1 VSQSSSTSRREFLQA
16 SAVAGASLAALAGG
30 VHAAGNDTLKVGLI
44 GCGGRGGG
52 AALQALRADKNVKLH
67 ALGDIFDDQLQDS
80 LKGFKGSDQA
90 AKVDVSPERCFI
102 GFDAYKKVIDCCDVV
117 LLTTPPHF
125 RPIHLAHAIEKNKHV
140 FCEKPMGIDV
150 PGVKKV
156 VEACQEAK
164 KKGLS
169 VVSGFCWRYDHR
181 KRETFKRVHEG
192 AIGDLVTLQ
201 CTYNTGYLRMFPRK
215 QEWSDAEWQLRNWLY
230 FTWLSGDH
238 IVEQAVHSLDK
249 MNWAMQN
256 EPPVSA
262 TALGGRQVRT
272 SPDYGHV
279 FDHFS
284 VVYEYKNGVK
294 MFHNCRQQEKCANDV
309 TDYLYGTRGVCDV
322 MKHTIKNGT
331 IWTSEAAE
339 NPMYQTEHD
348 ELFASIRNGKP
359 INDGEWMT
367 RSTLVA
373 ILGRT
378 AAYTGQKVTWEQLMK
393 ANVDLTP
400 KAFVNGYSFAQLP
413 TPKVAIPGKTKVT
426 DTLWA

>member
-1 VSQSSSTSRREFLQA
+1 MAPRSSTTRRDFLKT
-16 SAVAGASLAALAGG
+16 SATGASLAALALASG
-30 VHAAGNDTLKVGLI
+30 VHAAGNDTLKIGLI

-52 AALQALRADKNVKLH
+52 AAQQALNADKNVKLH
-67 ALGDIFDDQLQDS
+67 ALGDAFEDKLQET
-80 LKGFKGSDQA
+80 LTAFKNGPQA
-90 AKVDVSPERCFI
+90 AKVDVGDRTFV

-125 RPIHLAHAIEKNKHV
+125 RPLHLTYAIEKNRNV
-140 FCEKPMGIDV
+140 FCEKPMAIDV
-150 PGVKKV
+150 PGLKKSL
-156 VEACQEAK
+156 AAAQEAK

-181 KRETFKRVHEG
+181 KRDTFKRVHEG

-201 CTYNTGYLRMFPRK
+201 CTYNTGYLRMFPREK
-215 QEWSDAEWQLRNWLY
+215 QWTDTEWQLRNWLY

-249 MNWAMQN
+249 MNWAMKN

-262 TALGGRQVRT
+262 IALGGRQVRT
-272 SPDYGHV
+272 SPAYGHV

-284 VVYEYKNGVK
+284 VVYEWKNGVK

-309 TDYLYGTRGVCDV
+309 TDYLYGTKGVCDV
-322 MKHTIKNGT
+322 MRHTIRNGT
-331 IWTSEAAE
+331 NWTSEVPE

-359 INDGEWMT
+359 INDGDWMLN
-367 RSTLVA
+367 STMLA
-373 ILGRT
+373 ILGRM
-378 AAYTGQKVTWEQLMK
+378 AAYSGQKVTWEDAMK
-393 ANVDLTP
+393 KGPDLTP
-400 KAFVNGYSFAQLP
+400 KEFVNGYSFAQLP

-426 DTLWA
+426 DTLW